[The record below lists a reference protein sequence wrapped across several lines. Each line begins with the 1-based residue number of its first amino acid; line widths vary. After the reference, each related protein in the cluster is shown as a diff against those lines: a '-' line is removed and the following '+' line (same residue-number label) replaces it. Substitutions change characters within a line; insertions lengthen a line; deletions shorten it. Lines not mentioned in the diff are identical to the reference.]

1 MEILILNGSPKGP
14 ESVTM
19 QYINLWQKKSPDH
32 NFSILPVAQKIS
44 KYEKGE
50 GIDEL
55 VHSLRKAD
63 GVVWAFPLYYCLV
76 CSQYKRF
83 IELLFERGL
92 TEHFRGKYGAS
103 LSTSIHFYDHTAH
116 NYMRAVS
123 EDMGMNFYS
132 SFSADMD
139 DILKEREREM
149 FLTWGADFLEAIRRK
164 APTSK
169 WFAPV
174 RQGEY
179 RYQPGEVEPT
189 VDPKGKK
196 IVILVDADEEGS
208 NVAKMV
214 ERFAGNFTTAVEKMR
229 LQDVP
234 MKGGCLGCME
244 CAFDN
249 ECVYRDGYRDFFE
262 TYVRASDVIVF
273 AGRIKDRYLSARFK
287 MFLDRSFFNGHTP
300 AYWGKQVAYII
311 SGPFSQNA
319 NLQEIIQGQT
329 EISGANL
336 AGVVTDE
343 AENGGE
349 IDALL
354 DDLARR
360 IVKYAEAGYC
370 RPQTFLGVGG
380 HKIFR
385 DEIFSRLRFPFQAD
399 YKFYEAHGLFDFP
412 QHDTRYL
419 EFGEKMTAL
428 IQDPEVRKQ
437 VRKMLKSEMLRSYKK
452 VVETK

>member
-1 MEILILNGSPKGP
+1 MDILILNGSPKGA

-19 QYINLWQKKSPDH
+19 QYVNLWQKKAPTHS
-32 NFSILPVAQKIS
+32 FTILNVAQQIGR
-44 KYEKGE
+44 YEKGE
-50 GIDEL
+50 GFDEL
-55 VHSLRKAD
+55 VSRLDKAE

-83 IELLFERGL
+83 IECLFERGWG
-92 TEHFRGKYGAS
+92 EHFRGKYAAA

-116 NYMRAVS
+116 NYIRAIS
-123 EDMGMNFYS
+123 EDMGMKFYS

-139 DILKEREREM
+139 DMLKERERGM
-149 FLTWGADFLEAIRRK
+149 FLKWGEDFIAAIERG
-164 APTSK
+164 APIERWTAPITYEQMSYEPGDVISK
-169 WFAPV
+169 
-174 RQGEY
+174 
-179 RYQPGEVEPT
+179 

-196 IVILVDADEEGS
+196 ILVLVDSTDESS
-208 NVAKMV
+208 NEAKMA
-214 ERFAGNFTTAVEKMR
+214 ERFARSFSSSVNIVR

-249 ECVYRDGYRDFFE
+249 ECIYNDGYRDFFE
-262 TYVRASDVIVF
+262 NVVRVSDVVVF
-273 AGRIKDRYLSARFK
+273 VGAIKDRYLSSRFK
-287 MFLDRSFFNGHTP
+287 RFLDRSFYNGHTP
-300 AYWGKQVAYII
+300 AYRGKQVAYIL
-311 SGPFSQNA
+311 SGPFRQNA
-319 NLQEIIQGQT
+319 NLQEILQGQT
-329 EISGANL
+329 EISGGHL

-343 AENGGE
+343 AKEGKM

-354 DDLARR
+354 DDLAQRL
-360 IVKYAEAGYC
+360 VDYASSNYV
-370 RPQTFLGVGG
+370 RPMTFLGVGG

-399 YKFYEAHGLFDFP
+399 YRFYEENGLFDFP
-412 QHDTRYL
+412 QKDTRYL

-428 IQDPEVRKQ
+428 IQDPEIRKQ
-437 VRKMLKSEMLRSYKK
+437 VRKMLKTEMLRSYKK